1 VSPLARIALAAA
13 IAAACAPPGP
23 ALVFDTARGAV
34 RFTVEISDTPATR
47 ERGLRGRAALA
58 ADAGMLFVWDEDT
71 TASFWMKDT
80 LIPLSIAFWD
90 EGGRITDTLDMRPC
104 RSDPCPLYG
113 ASGPYV
119 GAIEMNRGAFDRLGV
134 EVGDTIEYRLLT
146 E

>member
-1 VSPLARIALAAA
+1 MSPLARIALAAA

-80 LIPLSIAFWD
+80 LIPLSIAFISA
-90 EGGRITDTLDMRPC
+90 EGRVLRILELEPC
-104 RSDPCPLYG
+104 RTDPCPVYDAGVAYRTALEV
-113 ASGPYV
+113 A
-119 GAIEMNRGAFDRLGV
+119 RGAFAAQGV
-134 EVGDTIEYRLLT
+134 RVGDRARLVG
-146 E
+146 